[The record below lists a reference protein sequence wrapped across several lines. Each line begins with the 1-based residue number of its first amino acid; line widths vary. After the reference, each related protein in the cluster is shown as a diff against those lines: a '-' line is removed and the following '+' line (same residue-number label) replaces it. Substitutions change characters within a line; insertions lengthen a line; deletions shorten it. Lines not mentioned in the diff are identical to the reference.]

1 MILKIYNYNKISST
15 NNQAIKLITKKNLQ
29 QGFVLSNIQ
38 TNGKGT
44 RGKKWISK
52 NGNFFGSVFFGLG
65 RNLPGFSEFSIIT
78 PVLITKKIQQITNYE
93 NVYIK
98 WPNDIYINNQKIC
111 GILQE
116 VIQNKNNKKYLI
128 IGIGI
133 NLVSHP
139 IIKEQNISNI
149 KNETRV
155 IIKNNKMM
163 KELKKTFQFF
173 FKNIKSYSFKKYRN
187 LGNSLSRK

>member
-15 NNQAIKLITKKNLQ
+15 NNQAIKLISKKNLQ

-52 NGNFFGSVFFGLG
+52 NGNFFGSVFFELG

-78 PVLITKKIQQITNYE
+78 PVLITKKIRQITNYE

-139 IIKEQNISNI
+139 IIKKQNISNI
-149 KNETRV
+149 KKETRV